1 VTGVPVT
8 RRTVLAALAAGLVAP
23 ALAQAPMGP
32 RVPTRGFALPDW
44 LADTPRE
51 PSPALLEQLRATGF
65 ETIRLPVAPGFVSP
79 AALGRIAEVLSEVTT
94 VGFNAILD
102 LHPDGDIDADQIQ
115 LCWRL
120 LGPVVAA
127 TDPARVYAE
136 LLNEP
141 PLAPQAWSNLRDS
154 LVDIVR
160 AASPDHTVIWG
171 PARVQ
176 GIWELDD
183 TGPLADPNSI
193 VALHYYTPMLFTHQG
208 ETWDADPLSR
218 MHDLPFPLRR
228 DMPEV
233 SALAATLDDADRRHL
248 ESELKF
254 DWTAARIAADI
265 ATLAGWARTH
275 STPALLGEFGV
286 LDFAVDAASR
296 ARWVRAVR
304 EAAEA
309 NGIGWTYWEADQ
321 GFGFVTDR
329 AATGGIDAGIVEALL
344 A

>member
-1 VTGVPVT
+1 
-8 RRTVLAALAAGLVAP
+8 
-23 ALAQAPMGP
+23 
-32 RVPTRGFALPDW
+32 
-44 LADTPRE
+44 
-51 PSPALLEQLRATGF
+51 
-65 ETIRLPVAPGFVSP
+65 
-79 AALGRIAEVLSEVTT
+79 
-94 VGFNAILD
+94 
-102 LHPDGDIDADQIQ
+102 
-115 LCWRL
+115 
-120 LGPVVAA
+120 
-127 TDPARVYAE
+127 
-136 LLNEP
+136 
-141 PLAPQAWSNLRDS
+141 LAPQAWRNLRDS

-233 SALAATLDDADRRHL
+233 SALAATLDDADRRYL
-248 ESELKF
+248 ESELKS

-275 STPALLGEFGV
+275 GTPALLGEFGV